1 MSDCDL
7 VPFERE
13 SASRKSG
20 IFSRKGSKFSNKD
33 DPYSRLWFCPA
44 LLQENSY
51 ALLLEDGNKILLE

>member
-1 MSDCDL
+1 MSDCDK
-7 VPFERE
+7 E
-13 SASRKSG
+13 SPISRKSG